1 MRLAHSSAIIPL
13 LYHARTFRR
22 QPMPQR
28 RIVAITLI
36 GALLCLPI
44 LAQSRSD
51 KDLLERIR
59 KEEANNSQIMKTMH
73 MFTDVYGPRLTGS
86 PNHKAAAEWAVKQMT
101 AWGLQ
106 NAHLEPWDFGHVGWL
121 NERFTG
127 HIISPVKDVLTCE
140 VLSWTPSTRGPVT
153 ARAFQLILPEGPS
166 AEQLTVFVETQNTEV
181 RGRVV
186 MAGKHA
192 LVPIDLDPAGER
204 IYHVPGEQRF

>member
-22 QPMPQR
+22 QPMLQR
-28 RIVAITLI
+28 RIVAISLI

-59 KEEANNSQIMKTMH
+59 KEEANNSQIMKTEH
-73 MFTDVYGPRLTGS
+73 MLTDVYGPRLTGS
-86 PNHKAAAEWAVKQMT
+86 PNHKAAAEWAIKQMT
-101 AWGLQ
+101 AWGLR

-127 HIISPVKDVLTCE
+127 HIISPVKDVLSCE
-140 VLSWTPSTRGPVT
+140 VLSWTPGTRGPVT
-153 ARAFQLILPEGPS
+153 AKAYQLILPDRPS
-166 AEQLTVFVETQNTEV
+166 QEQLTAYFETQRARV
-181 RGRVV
+181 RGRIV
-186 MAGKHA
+186 MAGKHTI
-192 LVPIDLDPAGER
+192 VPVNLNPPA
-204 IYHVPGEQRF
+204 